1 MIRRPPR
8 STRTGTLL
16 PYPTLVRACAACH
29 GPAGISIV
37 PIYPDIAGQR
47 ADYMYWQLVKFKN
60 GDTVMAP
67 IVAEFG
73 DQDMRDLAVYYAGL
87 PAAGPPADPSEDRKS
102 TRLNSSH

>member
-73 DQDMRDLAVYYAGL
+73 DQDMRRSEEPTSELQSLLRNSYAVIGL
-87 PAAGPPADPSEDRKS
+87 KKKR
-102 TRLNSSH
+102 